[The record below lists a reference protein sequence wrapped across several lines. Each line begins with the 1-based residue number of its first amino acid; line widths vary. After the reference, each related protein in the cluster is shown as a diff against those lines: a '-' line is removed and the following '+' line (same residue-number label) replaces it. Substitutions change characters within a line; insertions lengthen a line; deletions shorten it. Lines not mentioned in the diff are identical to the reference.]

1 MAGKA
6 HWNSLNANP
15 FDETSPKDQIAENT
29 VGGLSNFGALFVR
42 YVRYYEALRAEG
54 VGVEAIR
61 LVREEVEH
69 TQLDQRHCLILRTSW
84 RWCSKK
90 FARVP

>member
-1 MAGKA
+1 LVPERRQMAGNA

-54 VGVEAIR
+54 VGVEEAIR

-69 TQLDQRHCLILRTSW
+69 TQLDQ
-84 RWCSKK
+84 
-90 FARVP
+90 